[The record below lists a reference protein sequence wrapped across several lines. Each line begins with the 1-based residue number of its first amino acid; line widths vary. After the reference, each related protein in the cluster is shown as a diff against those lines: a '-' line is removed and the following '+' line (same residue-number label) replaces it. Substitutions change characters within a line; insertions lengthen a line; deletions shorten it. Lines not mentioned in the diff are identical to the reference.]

1 MQKHKVLVAQSCPAL
16 CDPMDHRLPGS
27 SVHEG
32 FSRQEYWSGLPH
44 PSLETLNRDIMGWA
58 VGDGDASV
66 KMIFFHSE
74 VSFVVT
80 LRWRTHGFVGPWAD
94 VQPAR
99 VWKQGLPSLQVQGN
113 SLEPSFVLLLIIF
126 QYEIFPNSFTY
137 KCISTYYIWYFYY
150 LASSLNVCLNV
161 FTMIPTYSNE
171 VFRLCYLSYSR
182 LWDWCNQ
189 KWISKWSICRNS

>member
-1 MQKHKVLVAQSCPAL
+1 
-16 CDPMDHRLPGS
+16 
-27 SVHEG
+27 
-32 FSRQEYWSGLPH
+32 
-44 PSLETLNRDIMGWA
+44 
-58 VGDGDASV
+58 
-66 KMIFFHSE
+66 MIFFRSE

-137 KCISTYYIWYFYY
+137 KCVSTYYIWYFYY
-150 LASSLNVCLNV
+150 LLSSLNVCLNV

-171 VFRLCYLSYSR
+171 AFRLCYLSYSR

-189 KWISKWSICRNS
+189 KWISKWSICRNSQGFWFLFSFLLHLSFLVTFFSIHLEWALNCEEFKWFSSLVLSE